1 MKSSP
6 DHQEEVRQRVITT
19 ASEAFLSHGIKS
31 VTMDEI
37 ARTLS
42 MSKRTLYQMFSDKDD
57 LLLACFERRD
67 QEKELEMQE
76 LMKHQSNVLEFLLT
90 MLAGNLNEMRRVKPS
105 FYVEIT
111 KYPKVLA
118 YFDRKHKAEEKDAVL
133 FLNKGIE
140 QGYFREDINF
150 RIVYNQLSEG
160 INTMGRN
167 EVLQSFSQIELFR
180 NTVLVYLRGCSTL
193 KGIEMIDGFIHNYR
207 DQLFGD

>member
-6 DHQEEVRQRVITT
+6 DHQEEVRQRVIAT

-42 MSKRTLYQMFSDKDD
+42 MSKRTLYQMFSDKED

-111 KYPKVLA
+111 
-118 YFDRKHKAEEKDAVL
+118 
-133 FLNKGIE
+133 
-140 QGYFREDINF
+140 
-150 RIVYNQLSEG
+150 
-160 INTMGRN
+160 
-167 EVLQSFSQIELFR
+167 
-180 NTVLVYLRGCSTL
+180 
-193 KGIEMIDGFIHNYR
+193 
-207 DQLFGD
+207 